1 MPDSPSSAAHDDT
14 THTTPPETP
23 LVVGLS
29 LWRETIVATVGL
41 LALLTGANGWLTALG
56 GALSGWG
63 YTPLNLLLDTG
74 WVVLG
79 VFLLFGAVGSAA
91 RRVHPHD

>member
-1 MPDSPSSAAHDDT
+1 MPDSPSSAAHDGATQT
-14 THTTPPETP
+14 TIPETP
-23 LVVGLS
+23 LFVGLG
-29 LWRETIVATVGL
+29 LWRESVVATVGL
-41 LALLTGANGWLTALG
+41 LAFLTGTNGWLTALG

-74 WVVLG
+74 WVALG

-91 RRVHPHD
+91 QRVRQRD

>member
-1 MPDSPSSAAHDDT
+1 MSESPSSTARDDATRT
-14 THTTPPETP
+14 TTRDTP
-23 LVVGLS
+23 LFVGVA
-29 LWRETIVATVGL
+29 LWRQSLVATVGL
-41 LALLTGANGWLTALG
+41 LALLTGVHGWLTAMG
-56 GALSGWG
+56 GALSDWG

-91 RRVHPHD
+91 RRFRRN